1 MKKRSLNKIKQ
12 MVSIGMSCI
21 MAGSTCNLPM
31 MLHAEE
37 VQTENMKPTY
47 MVTSFDELNEEI
59 AYQALSIGAEESE
72 INFPD
77 TLKVKVIR
85 QVEGE
90 PSTEADEE
98 EPSTEA
104 EEETTSKVL
113 ESQTEAESKTEEESE
128 VESGTETEV
137 KSQTEVESQ
146 TEIESESQ
154 MEVENETLESES
166 ETEVPMTETEVPETT
181 AASEPQTQV
190 PETTVSESETE
201 STEQLESDT
210 TEEES
215 SIVASLIDSIKGL
228 FAPVEVYAAEEH
240 LTYSA
245 GEGNGA
251 EDSQEGE
258 EWTIEHITWKLDAE
272 KSSLPEFDSSE
283 ESAGAVYI
291 YTPTIPETDEKG
303 NHYILSEEAILPE
316 IYVMVDCVDNGI
328 VLYSSNI
335 VDSGTCGAE
344 GNNGDNLTWIL
355 DDEGVLTISGTGA
368 MANWE
373 NDSPWHENQDIKSV
387 MIEDGVT
394 SIGHNAFFRCSGLAN
409 ITFPNSVKSI
419 GVNAFYGC
427 SGLTSI
433 KIPNSVTS
441 IETWMF
447 YGCSGLTSIKIPNSV
462 TSIGSFAFYEC
473 SGLTSITIPD
483 SVTSIGTSVFSG
495 CSGLTSITISN
506 SVTSIG
512 NYAFYKC
519 SGLTSI
525 TIPNRV
531 TSIRSRA
538 FSGCSGLTSITI
550 PNSVTSIGNYA
561 FSGCSGLTRVI
572 YLGTEEQWNNLTIGS
587 DNDYC
592 LKATKIFHVHKPAND
607 FSFNATYHWY
617 QCTDEACPV
626 KDEPQA
632 QDGCALHEWEN
643 GICRVCQYSCNH
655 TGGTATCTKKAVCTE
670 CGIEYGEKD
679 SNKHENLYHAAQ
691 APTCTKNGY
700 EAYWRCKNCAKLF
713 SDEAGKIEIN
723 NPVKINANG
732 HALKKVEKK
741 APTCIG
747 IGYEAYWKCS
757 KCAKLFSDEAGTH
770 ENNNPVKINANG
782 HALEKVEKKEAGCT
796 ETGHEAYWKCK
807 SCAKLFSDEAGTH
820 EIINPVKINANG
832 HNLEKAE
839 KKEAGCT
846 ETGHEAYWK
855 CKSCAK
861 LFSDEAG
868 THEISKLVEINANG
882 HNLEKVEKKEASC
895 TETGYEA
902 YWKCSKCAKLFSD
915 ETGTHEISKPVE
927 INASGHD
934 LKKVEKKAPTCTE
947 IGWEAYN
954 TCKRDG
960 CNYTTYKEL
969 PKLNHDL
976 EHHEAK
982 AATCTEI
989 GWEAYDICK
998 RDGCKYTT
1006 YKELPALGHED
1017 SNNDHLCDACS
1028 TKISDHSY
1036 ESKIAREATTT
1047 YTGIR
1052 IYTCTKCGH
1061 SYTEELA
1068 KLPSQTNQ
1076 ADQTNQIELAN
1087 NGNEKDFIGTVT
1099 SVFLN
1104 VTNFAA
1110 KNFIISF
1117 WLMIQ
1122 MLLKAIMQLW

>member
-85 QVEGE
+85 QVEEE

-98 EPSTEA
+98 ESSTEAVEEEASTEA
-104 EEETTSKVL
+104 EEETASKAL
-113 ESQTEAESKTEEESE
+113 ESQTEAESQTESESE
-128 VESGTETEV
+128 VESGNETEV
-137 KSQTEVESQ
+137 KPQTEVESQ
-146 TEIESESQ
+146 TEIESELRTEVELLT
-154 MEVENETLESES
+154 EVENETLESES

-190 PETTVSESETE
+190 PETTASESETE

-228 FAPVEVYAAEEH
+228 FAPVEVYAAEEYI
-240 LTYSA
+240 TYSA

-258 EWTIEHITWKLDAE
+258 EWTIEHITWKLDEE

-291 YTPTIPETDEKG
+291 YTPTIPETDENG
-303 NHYILSEEAILPE
+303 NHYILSEEATLPE

-335 VDSGTCGAE
+335 LASGTCGAE

-368 MANWE
+368 MASWNWKG
-373 NDSPWHENQDIKSV
+373 SPWYANKDKIESV
-387 MIEDGVT
+387 VIEDGVT
-394 SIGHNAFFRCSGLAN
+394 SIGANAFDG
-409 ITFPNSVKSI
+409 
-419 GVNAFYGC
+419 
-427 SGLTSI
+427 
-433 KIPNSVTS
+433 
-441 IETWMF
+441 
-447 YGCSGLTSIKIPNSV
+447 
-462 TSIGSFAFYEC
+462 C
-473 SGLTSITIPD
+473 SGLTSITIPS
-483 SVTSIGTSVFSG
+483 SVTSIGEH
-495 CSGLTSITISN
+495 
-506 SVTSIG
+506 
-512 NYAFYKC
+512 AFY
-519 SGLTSI
+519 
-525 TIPNRV
+525 
-531 TSIRSRA
+531 
-538 FSGCSGLTSITI
+538 GCSGLTSITI
-550 PNSVTSIGNYA
+550 PNSVTSIGTSA

-572 YLGTEEQWNNLTIGS
+572 YLGIEERWNNLTIES

-592 LKATKIFHVHKPAND
+592 LKAAKIFHLHTHAND
-607 FSFNATYHWY
+607 LAFNATYHWY

-632 QDGCALHEWEN
+632 QDGCALHEWKNGEATYKWSADNQKCTAERKCTACGNVESETASTTSQVVQKKNCTLPELTTYSAKFKNDAFKQQTKEN
-643 GICRVCQYSCNH
+643 VQ
-655 TGGTATCTKKAVCTE
+655 TAAAIGHDLEKVAQKNASCTE
-670 CGIEYGEKD
+670 
-679 SNKHENLYHAAQ
+679 
-691 APTCTKNGY
+691 TGY
-700 EAYWRCKNCAKLF
+700 EAYWRCKKCAKLF
-713 SDEAGKIEIN
+713 SDEAGTHEII
-723 NPVKINANG
+723 NPVEINANG

-741 APTCIG
+741 APTCTG

-770 ENNNPVKINANG
+770 EINNPLKINANG
-782 HALEKVEKKEAGCT
+782 HALEKVKKKEAGCTESGYEAYWKCKNCAKLFSDEAGKIEINNPVEINANGHDLKKVEKKEAGCT

-807 SCAKLFSDEAGTH
+807 
-820 EIINPVKINANG
+820 N
-832 HNLEKAE
+832 
-839 KKEAGCT
+839 
-846 ETGHEAYWK
+846 
-855 CKSCAK
+855 CAK

>member
-37 VQTENMKPTY
+37 VQTENMQPTY

-98 EPSTEA
+98 ESSTEADEEEASTEAVEEEPSTEV

-113 ESQTEAESKTEEESE
+113 ESQTEAESQTEEESE

-137 KSQTEVESQ
+137 KPQTEVESQ

-154 MEVENETLESES
+154 TEVELQTEVENETLESES

-240 LTYSA
+240 ITYGA

-291 YTPTIPETDEKG
+291 YTPTIPETDENG

-316 IYVMVDCVDNGI
+316 IYVMVDGVDNGI
-328 VLYSSNI
+328 VLCSSNI
-335 VDSGTCGAE
+335 VASGTCGAE

-419 GVNAFYGC
+419 GVNAFYVC

-433 KIPNSVTS
+433 K
-441 IETWMF
+441 
-447 YGCSGLTSIKIPNSV
+447 
-462 TSIGSFAFYEC
+462 
-473 SGLTSITIPD
+473 
-483 SVTSIGTSVFSG
+483 
-495 CSGLTSITISN
+495 
-506 SVTSIG
+506 
-512 NYAFYKC
+512 
-519 SGLTSI
+519 
-525 TIPNRV
+525 IPNRV

-592 LKATKIFHVHKPAND
+592 LKATKIFHVHTPAND

-643 GICRVCQYSCNH
+643 GICRVCQYSCKH

-700 EAYWRCKNCAKLF
+700 EAYWKCKN
-713 SDEAGKIEIN
+713 
-723 NPVKINANG
+723 
-732 HALKKVEKK
+732 
-741 APTCIG
+741 
-747 IGYEAYWKCS
+747 
-757 KCAKLFSDEAGTH
+757 
-770 ENNNPVKINANG
+770 
-782 HALEKVEKKEAGCT
+782 
-796 ETGHEAYWKCK
+796 
-807 SCAKLFSDEAGTH
+807 
-820 EIINPVKINANG
+820 
-832 HNLEKAE
+832 
-839 KKEAGCT
+839 
-846 ETGHEAYWK
+846 
-855 CKSCAK
+855 CAK

-868 THEISKLVEINANG
+868 THEISN
-882 HNLEKVEKKEASC
+882 
-895 TETGYEA
+895 
-902 YWKCSKCAKLFSD
+902 
-915 ETGTHEISKPVE
+915 PVE

-947 IGWEAYN
+947 IGWEAYD
-954 TCKRDG
+954 TCSH
-960 CNYTTYKEL
+960 CNYTTYVEL

-989 GWEAYDICK
+989 GWEAYDTCK
-998 RDGCKYTT
+998 REGCTYSTYKEIAALNHDLEHHEAKAATCTEIGWEAYDTCKREGCNYTTYKELPALNHDLEHHEAKPATCTEIGWEAYDTCKREGCTYSTYKEIAELNHDLEHHEAKAATCTEIGWDAYDTCKREGCNYTT

-1028 TKISDHSY
+1028 TKIIDHSY

-1076 ADQTNQIELAN
+1076 ADQTNQIEPAN

-1104 VTNFAA
+1104 VTDFAA
-1110 KNFIISF
+1110 KNFRISF

-1122 MLLKAIMQLW
+1122 MLLKAVMQLW

>member
-37 VQTENMKPTY
+37 VQTENMHTTY

-85 QVEGE
+85 QVEE
-90 PSTEADEE
+90 ELSTEADEE
-98 EPSTEA
+98 ESSTEAVEEEASTEA
-104 EEETTSKVL
+104 EEETASKAL
-113 ESQTEAESKTEEESE
+113 ESQTEAESQTESESESE

-137 KSQTEVESQ
+137 KPQTEVESQ
-146 TEIESESQ
+146 TEIESELRTEVELLT
-154 MEVENETLESES
+154 EVENETLESES

-228 FAPVEVYAAEEH
+228 FTPVEVYAAEEYI
-240 LTYSA
+240 TYSA

-283 ESAGAVYI
+283 ESAGAVYR

-335 VDSGTCGAE
+335 VASGTCGAE
-344 GNNGDNLTWIL
+344 ENNGDNLTWIL

-368 MANWE
+368 MASWNWKG
-373 NDSPWHENQDIKSV
+373 SPWYANKDKIESV
-387 MIEDGVT
+387 VIEDGVT
-394 SIGHNAFFRCSGLAN
+394 SIGANAFDGCSGLTS
-409 ITFPNSVKSI
+409 ITIPSSVTSI
-419 GVNAFYGC
+419 GEHAFYGC

-433 KIPNSVTS
+433 TIPS
-441 IETWMF
+441 
-447 YGCSGLTSIKIPNSV
+447 SV
-462 TSIGSFAFYEC
+462 TSIGAYAFSGCSVTSITIPSSVTSIGAYAFYGCSVTSITIPSSVTSIGAGAFYRC
-473 SGLTSITIPD
+473 SGLTSITIPS
-483 SVTSIGTSVFSG
+483 SVTSIGEYT
-495 CSGLTSITISN
+495 
-506 SVTSIG
+506 
-512 NYAFYKC
+512 FY
-519 SGLTSI
+519 
-525 TIPNRV
+525 
-531 TSIRSRA
+531 
-538 FSGCSGLTSITI
+538 GCSGLTSITI
-550 PNSVTSIGNYA
+550 PNSVKSIGTSA

-572 YLGTEEQWNNLTIGS
+572 YLGIEEQWNNLTIES

-592 LKATKIFHVHKPAND
+592 LKAAKIFHLHTHAND
-607 FSFNATYHWY
+607 LAFNATYHWY

-632 QDGCALHEWEN
+632 QDGCALHEWKNGEATYKWSADNQKCTAERKCTACGNVESETASTTSQVVQKKNCTLPELTTYSAKFKNDAFKQQTKEN
-643 GICRVCQYSCNH
+643 VQ
-655 TGGTATCTKKAVCTE
+655 TAAAIGHDLEKVAQKNASCTE
-670 CGIEYGEKD
+670 
-679 SNKHENLYHAAQ
+679 
-691 APTCTKNGY
+691 TGY
-700 EAYWRCKNCAKLF
+700 EAYWRCK
-713 SDEAGKIEIN
+713 
-723 NPVKINANG
+723 
-732 HALKKVEKK
+732 
-741 APTCIG
+741 
-747 IGYEAYWKCS
+747 

-770 ENNNPVKINANG
+770 EINNP
-782 HALEKVEKKEAGCT
+782 
-796 ETGHEAYWKCK
+796 
-807 SCAKLFSDEAGTH
+807 
-820 EIINPVKINANG
+820 
-832 HNLEKAE
+832 
-839 KKEAGCT
+839 
-846 ETGHEAYWK
+846 
-855 CKSCAK
+855 
-861 LFSDEAG
+861 
-868 THEISKLVEINANG
+868 VEINAN
-882 HNLEKVEKKEASC
+882 
-895 TETGYEA
+895 
-902 YWKCSKCAKLFSD
+902 
-915 ETGTHEISKPVE
+915 
-927 INASGHD
+927 GHD

-947 IGWEAYN
+947 IGWEAYD
-954 TCKRDG
+954 TCSH
-960 CNYTTYKEL
+960 CNYTTYVEL
-969 PKLNHDL
+969 PALNHDL

-989 GWEAYDICK
+989 GWEAYDTCKREGCKYSTYVELSKLNHDLEHHEAKAATCTENGWDAYDICK

-1076 ADQTNQIELAN
+1076 ADQTNQIEPVN

-1104 VTNFAA
+1104 VTDLAA
-1110 KNFIISF
+1110 KNFRISF

-1122 MLLKAIMQLW
+1122 MLLKAVMQLW

>member
-37 VQTENMKPTY
+37 VQTENMHPTY

-59 AYQALSIGAEESE
+59 AYQALSIGAEESK

-85 QVEGE
+85 QVEE
-90 PSTEADEE
+90 ESSTEADEE
-98 EPSTEA
+98 ESSTEAVEEEASTEA

-113 ESQTEAESKTEEESE
+113 ESQTEAESQTEEESE
-128 VESGTETEV
+128 P
-137 KSQTEVESQ
+137 QTEVESQ

-154 MEVENETLESES
+154 TEVELQTEVENETLESES

-190 PETTVSESETE
+190 PETTASESETE

-240 LTYSA
+240 ITYGA

-291 YTPTIPETDEKG
+291 YTPTIPETDENG

-368 MANWE
+368 MANWTRRG
-373 NDSPWHENQDIKSV
+373 SPWYANKDKIESV

-394 SIGHNAFFRCSGLAN
+394 SIGKYAFFDCSSLAS
-409 ITFPNSVKSI
+409 IKLPNSISSI
-419 GVNAFYGC
+419 GIAAFNNCSSLASITLPNSISSIGELAFYYC
-427 SGLTSI
+427 SS
-433 KIPNSVTS
+433 
-441 IETWMF
+441 
-447 YGCSGLTSIKIPNSV
+447 
-462 TSIGSFAFYEC
+462 
-473 SGLTSITIPD
+473 LTSITIPN
-483 SVTSIGTSVFSG
+483 SVTNIEKYAFCG
-495 CSGLTSITISN
+495 CSMLASITISN
-506 SVTSIG
+506 SVTSIADSTFE
-512 NYAFYKC
+512 NCTRLK
-519 SGLTSI
+519 SI
-525 TIPNRV
+525 TIPNNV
-531 TSIRSRA
+531 ISIGENA
-538 FSGCSGLTSITI
+538 FHDCFCLTS
-550 PNSVTSIGNYA
+550 
-561 FSGCSGLTRVI
+561 VI
-572 YLGTEEQWNNLTIGS
+572 YLGNTEQWNAIKKGRSALS
-587 DNDYC
+587 AAQ
-592 LKATKIFHVHKPAND
+592 LKNVKCHEHSHALAWSN
-607 FSFNATYHWY
+607 NATYHWH

-632 QDGCALHEWEN
+632 QDSCALHDWEN
-643 GICRVCQYSCNH
+643 GKCRVCGYICDHTKAEKWIQTAEKHKKKCNNCGVVTVVEETHEWKDGVCSECGYVCKH
-655 TGGTATCTKKAVCTE
+655 TGGTATCTAKAVCTT

-691 APTCTKNGY
+691 APTCTKNG
-700 EAYWRCKNCAKLF
+700 
-713 SDEAGKIEIN
+713 
-723 NPVKINANG
+723 
-732 HALKKVEKK
+732 
-741 APTCIG
+741 
-747 IGYEAYWKCS
+747 
-757 KCAKLFSDEAGTH
+757 
-770 ENNNPVKINANG
+770 
-782 HALEKVEKKEAGCT
+782 
-796 ETGHEAYWKCK
+796 HEAYWKCK
-807 SCAKLFSDEAGTH
+807 
-820 EIINPVKINANG
+820 N
-832 HNLEKAE
+832 
-839 KKEAGCT
+839 
-846 ETGHEAYWK
+846 
-855 CKSCAK
+855 CAK

-868 THEISKLVEINANG
+868 THEISNPVEINAN
-882 HNLEKVEKKEASC
+882 
-895 TETGYEA
+895 
-902 YWKCSKCAKLFSD
+902 
-915 ETGTHEISKPVE
+915 
-927 INASGHD
+927 GHD

-947 IGWEAYN
+947 IGWEAYD
-954 TCKRDG
+954 TCKREG
-960 CNYTTYKEL
+960 CDYTTYKEL
-969 PKLNHDL
+969 PALNHDL
-976 EHHEAK
+976 EYHEAK

-989 GWEAYDICK
+989 GWEAYDTCK
-998 RDGCKYTT
+998 REGCGYTTYVELPALNHDLEHHEAQAATCTEIGWEAYDTCKREGCDYTT
-1006 YKELPALGHED
+1006 YKELPVLGHED

-1052 IYTCTKCGH
+1052 LHTCTKCGH

-1076 ADQTNQIELAN
+1076 ADQTNQIEPVN

-1104 VTNFAA
+1104 VTDLAA
-1110 KNFIISF
+1110 KNFRISF

-1122 MLLKAIMQLW
+1122 MLLKEVMQLW

>member
-37 VQTENMKPTY
+37 VQTENMHPTY

-85 QVEGE
+85 QV
-90 PSTEADEE
+90 EE

-146 TEIESESQ
+146 TEIESELQ
-154 MEVENETLESES
+154 TEVENETLESES

-181 AASEPQTQV
+181 AALEPQTQV

-228 FAPVEVYAAEEH
+228 FTPVEVYAAEEYI
-240 LTYSA
+240 TYSA

-335 VDSGTCGAE
+335 VASGTCGAE
-344 GNNGDNLTWIL
+344 ENNGDNLTWIL
-355 DDEGVLTISGTGA
+355 DDEGVLTISGTGV
-368 MANWE
+368 MASWNWKG
-373 NDSPWHENQDIKSV
+373 SPWYANKDKIESV
-387 MIEDGVT
+387 VIEDGVT
-394 SIGHNAFFRCSGLAN
+394 SIGANAFDG
-409 ITFPNSVKSI
+409 
-419 GVNAFYGC
+419 
-427 SGLTSI
+427 
-433 KIPNSVTS
+433 
-441 IETWMF
+441 
-447 YGCSGLTSIKIPNSV
+447 
-462 TSIGSFAFYEC
+462 C
-473 SGLTSITIPD
+473 SGLTSITIPS
-483 SVTSIGTSVFSG
+483 SVTSIGEYTFD
-495 CSGLTSITISN
+495 
-506 SVTSIG
+506 
-512 NYAFYKC
+512 
-519 SGLTSI
+519 
-525 TIPNRV
+525 
-531 TSIRSRA
+531 
-538 FSGCSGLTSITI
+538 GCSGLTSITI
-550 PNSVTSIGNYA
+550 PNSVKSIGTSA

-572 YLGTEEQWNNLTIGS
+572 YLGIEEQWNNLTIES

-592 LKATKIFHVHKPAND
+592 LKAAKIFHLHTHAND
-607 FSFNATYHWY
+607 LAFNATYHWY

-632 QDGCALHEWEN
+632 QDGCALHEWKNGEATYKWSADNQKCTAERKCTACGNVESETASTTSQVVQKKNCTLPELTTYSAKFKNDAFKQQTKEN
-643 GICRVCQYSCNH
+643 VQ
-655 TGGTATCTKKAVCTE
+655 TAAAIGHDLEKVAKKNASCTE
-670 CGIEYGEKD
+670 
-679 SNKHENLYHAAQ
+679 
-691 APTCTKNGY
+691 TGY
-700 EAYWRCKNCAKLF
+700 EAYWRCKKCAKLF
-713 SDEAGKIEIN
+713 SDEAGTNEII
-723 NPVKINANG
+723 NPVEINANG

-741 APTCIG
+741 APTCTG

-770 ENNNPVKINANG
+770 EINNPVEINANG
-782 HALEKVEKKEAGCT
+782 HDLKKVEKKEAGCT
-796 ETGHEAYWKCK
+796 ETGHEAYWRCK
-807 SCAKLFSDEAGTH
+807 NCAKLFSDEAGTH
-820 EIINPVKINANG
+820 EINNP
-832 HNLEKAE
+832 
-839 KKEAGCT
+839 
-846 ETGHEAYWK
+846 
-855 CKSCAK
+855 
-861 LFSDEAG
+861 
-868 THEISKLVEINANG
+868 VEINANG
-882 HNLEKVEKKEASC
+882 HDLKKVEKKAPTC

-915 ETGTHEISKPVE
+915 EAGKIEISNPVK
-927 INASGHD
+927 INASGHA
-934 LKKVEKKAPTCTE
+934 LEKVEKKAPTCTE
-947 IGWEAYN
+947 IGWEAYDI
-954 TCKRDG
+954 CKREG
-960 CNYTTYKEL
+960 CTYSTYKEIAA
-969 PKLNHDL
+969 LNHDL

-989 GWEAYDICK
+989 GWEAYDTCK
-998 RDGCKYTT
+998 REGCTYSTYNELAALDHDLEYHEAKAATCTEIGWEAYDTCKREGCKYSTYKKIAALDHDLEHHEAKAATCTEIGWEAYDTCNREGCTYSTYKELAALDHDLEHHEAKAATCTEIGWEAYDTCKREGCDYTT
-1006 YKELPALGHED
+1006 YKELPVLGHED

-1036 ESKIAREATTT
+1036 ESNIAREATTT

-1076 ADQTNQIELAN
+1076 ADQINQIEPAN

-1104 VTNFAA
+1104 VTDFAA
-1110 KNFIISF
+1110 KNFRISF

-1122 MLLKAIMQLW
+1122 MLLKAVMQLW

>member
-85 QVEGE
+85 QVEE
-90 PSTEADEE
+90 ESSTEAVEE
-98 EPSTEA
+98 EASTEA

-113 ESQTEAESKTEEESE
+113 ESQTEAESQTEEESE
-128 VESGTETEV
+128 P
-137 KSQTEVESQ
+137 QTEVESQ

-154 MEVENETLESES
+154 TEVENETLESES

-228 FAPVEVYAAEEH
+228 FAPVEVYAAEEYIA
-240 LTYSA
+240 YSE

-368 MANWE
+368 MASWNWKG
-373 NDSPWHENQDIKSV
+373 SPWYANKDKIESV
-387 MIEDGVT
+387 VIEDGVT
-394 SIGHNAFFRCSGLAN
+394 SIGANAFDGCSGLTS
-409 ITFPNSVKSI
+409 ITIPSSVTSI
-419 GVNAFYGC
+419 GEHAFYGC

-433 KIPNSVTS
+433 TIPS
-441 IETWMF
+441 
-447 YGCSGLTSIKIPNSV
+447 SV
-462 TSIGSFAFYEC
+462 TSIGAYAFSGC
-473 SGLTSITIPD
+473 SVTSITIPS
-483 SVTSIGTSVFSG
+483 SVTSIGAYAFYG
-495 CSGLTSITISN
+495 CSVTSITIPS

-512 NYAFYKC
+512 
-519 SGLTSI
+519 GG
-525 TIPNRV
+525 
-531 TSIRSRA
+531 A

-550 PNSVTSIGNYA
+550 PNSVTSIEWGAFSGCSGLTSITIPSSVTSIGAYAFRGCSGLTSITIPSSVTSIGEYTFYGCSGLTSITIPNSVTSIGTSA

-572 YLGTEEQWNNLTIGS
+572 YLGIEERWNNLTIES

-592 LKATKIFHVHKPAND
+592 LKAAKIFHLHTHAND
-607 FSFNATYHWY
+607 LAFNATYHWY

-632 QDGCALHEWEN
+632 QDGCALHEWKNGEATYKWSADNQKCTAERKCTACGNVESETASTTSQVVQKKNCTLPELTTYSAKFKNDAFKQQTKEN
-643 GICRVCQYSCNH
+643 VQ
-655 TGGTATCTKKAVCTE
+655 TAAAIGHDLEKVAQKNASCTE
-670 CGIEYGEKD
+670 
-679 SNKHENLYHAAQ
+679 
-691 APTCTKNGY
+691 TGY
-700 EAYWRCKNCAKLF
+700 EAYWRCKNCAKLFSDEAGTDEINNPVEINANGHNLEKVEKKEAGCTETGHEAYWKCKNCAKLF

-732 HALKKVEKK
+732 H
-741 APTCIG
+741 
-747 IGYEAYWKCS
+747 
-757 KCAKLFSDEAGTH
+757 
-770 ENNNPVKINANG
+770 N
-782 HALEKVEKKEAGCT
+782 LEKVEKKEAGCT

-807 SCAKLFSDEAGTH
+807 
-820 EIINPVKINANG
+820 N
-832 HNLEKAE
+832 
-839 KKEAGCT
+839 
-846 ETGHEAYWK
+846 
-855 CKSCAK
+855 CAK

-868 THEISKLVEINANG
+868 THEISN
-882 HNLEKVEKKEASC
+882 
-895 TETGYEA
+895 
-902 YWKCSKCAKLFSD
+902 
-915 ETGTHEISKPVE
+915 PVE

-947 IGWEAYN
+947 IGWEAYD
-954 TCKRDG
+954 TCSH
-960 CNYTTYKEL
+960 CNYTTYVEL
-969 PKLNHDL
+969 PALDHDL

-989 GWEAYDICK
+989 GWEAYDTCKREGCGYTTYVELSALKHDLEHHEAKAATCTENGWDAYDICK

-1076 ADQTNQIELAN
+1076 ADQTNQIEPAN

-1104 VTNFAA
+1104 VTDFAA
-1110 KNFIISF
+1110 KNFRISF

-1122 MLLKAIMQLW
+1122 MLLKAVMQLW

>member
-59 AYQALSIGAEESE
+59 AYQALSIGAEESK

-85 QVEGE
+85 QVEE
-90 PSTEADEE
+90 ESSTEADEE
-98 EPSTEA
+98 ESSTEAVEEEASTEA

-113 ESQTEAESKTEEESE
+113 ESQTEAESQTEEESE
-128 VESGTETEV
+128 P
-137 KSQTEVESQ
+137 QTEVESQ

-154 MEVENETLESES
+154 TEVELQTEVENETLESES

-190 PETTVSESETE
+190 PETTASESETE

-240 LTYSA
+240 ITYGA

-291 YTPTIPETDEKG
+291 YTPTIPETDENG

-368 MANWE
+368 MANW
-373 NDSPWHENQDIKSV
+373 NRRGSPWYANKDKIESV

-394 SIGHNAFFRCSGLAN
+394 SIGKYAFFDCSSLAS
-409 ITFPNSVKSI
+409 IKLPNSISSI
-419 GVNAFYGC
+419 GIAAFNNCSSLASITLPNSISSIGELAFYYC
-427 SGLTSI
+427 SS
-433 KIPNSVTS
+433 
-441 IETWMF
+441 
-447 YGCSGLTSIKIPNSV
+447 
-462 TSIGSFAFYEC
+462 
-473 SGLTSITIPD
+473 LTSITIPN
-483 SVTSIGTSVFSG
+483 SVTNIEKYAFCG
-495 CSGLTSITISN
+495 CSMLASITISN
-506 SVTSIG
+506 SVTSIADSTFE
-512 NYAFYKC
+512 NCTRLK
-519 SGLTSI
+519 SI
-525 TIPNRV
+525 TIPNNV
-531 TSIRSRA
+531 ISIGENA
-538 FSGCSGLTSITI
+538 FHDCFCLTS
-550 PNSVTSIGNYA
+550 
-561 FSGCSGLTRVI
+561 VI
-572 YLGTEEQWNNLTIGS
+572 YLGNTEQWNAIKKGRSALS
-587 DNDYC
+587 AAQ
-592 LKATKIFHVHKPAND
+592 LKNVKCHEHSHALAWSN
-607 FSFNATYHWY
+607 NATYHWH

-632 QDGCALHEWEN
+632 QDSCALHDWEN
-643 GICRVCQYSCNH
+643 GKCRVCGYICDHTKAEKWIQTAEKHKKKCNNCGVVTVVEETHEWKDGVCSECGYVCKH
-655 TGGTATCTKKAVCTE
+655 TGGTATCTAKAVCTT

-691 APTCTKNGY
+691 APTCTKNG
-700 EAYWRCKNCAKLF
+700 
-713 SDEAGKIEIN
+713 
-723 NPVKINANG
+723 
-732 HALKKVEKK
+732 
-741 APTCIG
+741 
-747 IGYEAYWKCS
+747 
-757 KCAKLFSDEAGTH
+757 
-770 ENNNPVKINANG
+770 
-782 HALEKVEKKEAGCT
+782 
-796 ETGHEAYWKCK
+796 HEAYWKCK
-807 SCAKLFSDEAGTH
+807 
-820 EIINPVKINANG
+820 N
-832 HNLEKAE
+832 
-839 KKEAGCT
+839 
-846 ETGHEAYWK
+846 
-855 CKSCAK
+855 CAK

-868 THEISKLVEINANG
+868 THEISNPVEINAN
-882 HNLEKVEKKEASC
+882 
-895 TETGYEA
+895 
-902 YWKCSKCAKLFSD
+902 
-915 ETGTHEISKPVE
+915 
-927 INASGHD
+927 GHD

-947 IGWEAYN
+947 IGWEAYD
-954 TCKRDG
+954 TCKREG
-960 CNYTTYKEL
+960 CDYTTYKEL
-969 PKLNHDL
+969 PALNHEL
-976 EHHEAK
+976 EYHEAK

-989 GWEAYDICK
+989 GWEAYDTCK
-998 RDGCKYTT
+998 REGCGYTTYVELPALNHDLEHHEAQAATCTEIGWEAYDTCKREGCDYTT
-1006 YKELPALGHED
+1006 YKELPVLGHED

-1052 IYTCTKCGH
+1052 LHTCTKCGH

-1076 ADQTNQIELAN
+1076 ADQTNQIEPVN

-1104 VTNFAA
+1104 VTDLAA
-1110 KNFIISF
+1110 KNFRISF

-1122 MLLKAIMQLW
+1122 MLLKEVMQLW

>member
-1 MKKRSLNKIKQ
+1 

-59 AYQALSIGAEESE
+59 AYQALSIGAEESK

-85 QVEGE
+85 QVEE
-90 PSTEADEE
+90 ESSTEADEE
-98 EPSTEA
+98 ESSTEAVEEEASTEA

-113 ESQTEAESKTEEESE
+113 ESQTEAESQTEEESE
-128 VESGTETEV
+128 P
-137 KSQTEVESQ
+137 QTEVESQ

-154 MEVENETLESES
+154 TEVELQTEVENETLESES

-190 PETTVSESETE
+190 PETTASESETE

-240 LTYSA
+240 ITYGA

-291 YTPTIPETDEKG
+291 YTPTIPETDENG

-368 MANWE
+368 MANW
-373 NDSPWHENQDIKSV
+373 NRRGSPWYANKDKIESV

-394 SIGHNAFFRCSGLAN
+394 SIGKYAFFDCSSLAS
-409 ITFPNSVKSI
+409 IKLPNSISSI
-419 GVNAFYGC
+419 GIAAFNNCSSLASITLPNSISSIGELAFYYC
-427 SGLTSI
+427 SS
-433 KIPNSVTS
+433 
-441 IETWMF
+441 
-447 YGCSGLTSIKIPNSV
+447 
-462 TSIGSFAFYEC
+462 
-473 SGLTSITIPD
+473 LTSITIPN
-483 SVTSIGTSVFSG
+483 SVTNIEKYAFCG
-495 CSGLTSITISN
+495 CSMLASITISN
-506 SVTSIG
+506 SVTSIADSTFE
-512 NYAFYKC
+512 NCTRLK
-519 SGLTSI
+519 SI
-525 TIPNRV
+525 TIPNNV
-531 TSIRSRA
+531 ISIGENA
-538 FSGCSGLTSITI
+538 FHDCFCLTS
-550 PNSVTSIGNYA
+550 
-561 FSGCSGLTRVI
+561 VI
-572 YLGTEEQWNNLTIGS
+572 YLGNTEQWNAIKKGRSALS
-587 DNDYC
+587 AAQ
-592 LKATKIFHVHKPAND
+592 LKNVKCHEHSHALAWSN
-607 FSFNATYHWY
+607 NATYHWH

-632 QDGCALHEWEN
+632 QDSCALHDWEN
-643 GICRVCQYSCNH
+643 GKCRVCGYICDHTKAEKWIQTAEKHKKKCNNCGVVTVVEETHEWKDGVCSECGYVCKH
-655 TGGTATCTKKAVCTE
+655 TGGTATCTAKAVCTT

-691 APTCTKNGY
+691 APTCTKNGH
-700 EAYWRCKNCAKLF
+700 EAYWKCKNCAKLF
-713 SDEAGKIEIN
+713 SDEAGTHEISNPVEIN
-723 NPVKINANG
+723 ASG
-732 HALKKVEKK
+732 HDLKKVEKK
-741 APTCIG
+741 EAGCTETG
-747 IGYEAYWKCS
+747 HEAYWKC
-757 KCAKLFSDEAGTH
+757 KNCAKLFSDEAGTH
-770 ENNNPVKINANG
+770 EIINPVEINANGHNLEKVEKKEAGCTETGHEAYWKCQKCAKLFSDEAGKNEINNPVEINANG

-807 SCAKLFSDEAGTH
+807 K
-820 EIINPVKINANG
+820 
-832 HNLEKAE
+832 
-839 KKEAGCT
+839 
-846 ETGHEAYWK
+846 
-855 CKSCAK
+855 CAK

-868 THEISKLVEINANG
+868 THEISNPVEINAN
-882 HNLEKVEKKEASC
+882 
-895 TETGYEA
+895 
-902 YWKCSKCAKLFSD
+902 
-915 ETGTHEISKPVE
+915 
-927 INASGHD
+927 GHD

-947 IGWEAYN
+947 IGWEAYD
-954 TCKRDG
+954 TCKREG
-960 CNYTTYKEL
+960 CDYTTYKEL
-969 PKLNHDL
+969 PALNHDL
-976 EHHEAK
+976 EYHEAK

-989 GWEAYDICK
+989 GWEAYDTCK
-998 RDGCKYTT
+998 REGCGYTTYVELPALNHDLEHHEAQAATCTEIGWEAYDTCKREGCDYTT
-1006 YKELPALGHED
+1006 YKELPVLGHED

-1052 IYTCTKCGH
+1052 LHTCTKCGH

-1076 ADQTNQIELAN
+1076 ADQTNQIEPVN

-1104 VTNFAA
+1104 VTDLAA
-1110 KNFIISF
+1110 KNFRISF

-1122 MLLKAIMQLW
+1122 MLLKEVMQLW

>member
-1 MKKRSLNKIKQ
+1 

-85 QVEGE
+85 QVEEE

-98 EPSTEA
+98 ESSTEAVEEEASTEA
-104 EEETTSKVL
+104 EEETASKAL
-113 ESQTEAESKTEEESE
+113 ESQTEAESQTESESE

-137 KSQTEVESQ
+137 KPQTEVESQ
-146 TEIESESQ
+146 TEIESELRTEVELLT
-154 MEVENETLESES
+154 EVENETLESES

-190 PETTVSESETE
+190 PETTASESETE

-228 FAPVEVYAAEEH
+228 FAPVEVYAAEEYI
-240 LTYSA
+240 TYSA

-258 EWTIEHITWKLDAE
+258 EWTIEHITWKLDEE

-291 YTPTIPETDEKG
+291 YTPTIPETDENG
-303 NHYILSEEAILPE
+303 NHYILSEEATLPE

-328 VLYSSNI
+328 VLYSINI
-335 VDSGTCGAE
+335 LASGTCGAE

-368 MANWE
+368 MASWNWKG
-373 NDSPWHENQDIKSV
+373 SPWYANKDKIESV
-387 MIEDGVT
+387 VIEDGVT
-394 SIGHNAFFRCSGLAN
+394 SIGANAFDG
-409 ITFPNSVKSI
+409 
-419 GVNAFYGC
+419 
-427 SGLTSI
+427 
-433 KIPNSVTS
+433 
-441 IETWMF
+441 
-447 YGCSGLTSIKIPNSV
+447 
-462 TSIGSFAFYEC
+462 C
-473 SGLTSITIPD
+473 SGLTSITIPS
-483 SVTSIGTSVFSG
+483 SVTSIGEYT
-495 CSGLTSITISN
+495 
-506 SVTSIG
+506 
-512 NYAFYKC
+512 FY
-519 SGLTSI
+519 
-525 TIPNRV
+525 
-531 TSIRSRA
+531 
-538 FSGCSGLTSITI
+538 GCSGLTSITI
-550 PNSVTSIGNYA
+550 PNSVTSIGTSA

-572 YLGTEEQWNNLTIGS
+572 YLGIEERWNNLTIES

-592 LKATKIFHVHKPAND
+592 LKAAKIFHLHTHAND
-607 FSFNATYHWY
+607 LAFNATYHWY

-632 QDGCALHEWEN
+632 QDGCALHEWKNGEATYKWSADNQKCTAERKCTACGNVESETASTTSQVVQKKNCTLPELTTYSAKFKNDAFKQQTKEN
-643 GICRVCQYSCNH
+643 VQ
-655 TGGTATCTKKAVCTE
+655 TAAAIGHDLEKVAQKNASCTE
-670 CGIEYGEKD
+670 
-679 SNKHENLYHAAQ
+679 
-691 APTCTKNGY
+691 TGY
-700 EAYWRCKNCAKLF
+700 EAYWRCK
-713 SDEAGKIEIN
+713 
-723 NPVKINANG
+723 
-732 HALKKVEKK
+732 
-741 APTCIG
+741 
-747 IGYEAYWKCS
+747 

-770 ENNNPVKINANG
+770 EINNP
-782 HALEKVEKKEAGCT
+782 
-796 ETGHEAYWKCK
+796 
-807 SCAKLFSDEAGTH
+807 
-820 EIINPVKINANG
+820 
-832 HNLEKAE
+832 
-839 KKEAGCT
+839 
-846 ETGHEAYWK
+846 
-855 CKSCAK
+855 
-861 LFSDEAG
+861 
-868 THEISKLVEINANG
+868 VEINANG
-882 HNLEKVEKKEASC
+882 HA
-895 TETGYEA
+895 
-902 YWKCSKCAKLFSD
+902 
-915 ETGTHEISKPVE
+915 
-927 INASGHD
+927 

>member
-1 MKKRSLNKIKQ
+1 MKKRSLNKIRQ

-37 VQTENMKPTY
+37 VQTENMHPTY

-90 PSTEADEE
+90 PSTEAVEE
-98 EPSTEA
+98 EASTEA

-113 ESQTEAESKTEEESE
+113 ESQTEAESQTEEESE

-146 TEIESESQ
+146 TEIESELQ
-154 MEVENETLESES
+154 TEVENETLESES

-181 AASEPQTQV
+181 AALEPQTQV

-215 SIVASLIDSIKGL
+215 SIVAFLIDSIKGL

-291 YTPTIPETDEKG
+291 YTPTIPETDENG
-303 NHYILSEEAILPE
+303 NHYILSEEATLPE

-335 VDSGTCGAE
+335 LASGTCGAE

-368 MANWE
+368 MASWNWKG
-373 NDSPWHENQDIKSV
+373 SPWYANKDKIESV
-387 MIEDGVT
+387 VIEDGVT
-394 SIGHNAFFRCSGLAN
+394 SIGANAFDG
-409 ITFPNSVKSI
+409 
-419 GVNAFYGC
+419 
-427 SGLTSI
+427 
-433 KIPNSVTS
+433 
-441 IETWMF
+441 
-447 YGCSGLTSIKIPNSV
+447 
-462 TSIGSFAFYEC
+462 C
-473 SGLTSITIPD
+473 SGLTSITIPS
-483 SVTSIGTSVFSG
+483 SVTSIGEYT
-495 CSGLTSITISN
+495 
-506 SVTSIG
+506 
-512 NYAFYKC
+512 FY
-519 SGLTSI
+519 
-525 TIPNRV
+525 
-531 TSIRSRA
+531 
-538 FSGCSGLTSITI
+538 GCSGLTSITI
-550 PNSVTSIGNYA
+550 PNSVTSIGTSA

-572 YLGTEEQWNNLTIGS
+572 YLGIEERWNNLTIES

-592 LKATKIFHVHKPAND
+592 LKAAKIFHLHTHAND
-607 FSFNATYHWY
+607 LAFNAKYHWY

-632 QDGCALHEWEN
+632 QDGCALHEWKNGEATYKWSADNQKCTAERKCTACGNVESETASTTSQVVQKKNCTLPELTTYSAKFKNDAFKQQTKEN
-643 GICRVCQYSCNH
+643 VQ
-655 TGGTATCTKKAVCTE
+655 TAAAIGHDLEKVAQKNASCTE
-670 CGIEYGEKD
+670 
-679 SNKHENLYHAAQ
+679 
-691 APTCTKNGY
+691 TGY
-700 EAYWRCKNCAKLF
+700 EAYWRCKKCAKLF

-732 HALKKVEKK
+732 HAL
-741 APTCIG
+741 
-747 IGYEAYWKCS
+747 
-757 KCAKLFSDEAGTH
+757 
-770 ENNNPVKINANG
+770 
-782 HALEKVEKKEAGCT
+782 
-796 ETGHEAYWKCK
+796 
-807 SCAKLFSDEAGTH
+807 
-820 EIINPVKINANG
+820 
-832 HNLEKAE
+832 EKAE

-846 ETGHEAYWK
+846 ESGYEAYWK
-855 CKSCAK
+855 CKNCAK

-868 THEISKLVEINANG
+868 THEISN
-882 HNLEKVEKKEASC
+882 
-895 TETGYEA
+895 
-902 YWKCSKCAKLFSD
+902 
-915 ETGTHEISKPVE
+915 PVE

-947 IGWEAYN
+947 IGWEAYD
-954 TCKRDG
+954 TCSH
-960 CNYTTYKEL
+960 CNYTTYVEL
-969 PKLNHDL
+969 PALDHDL

-989 GWEAYDICK
+989 GWEAYDTCKREGCGYTTYVELSALKHDLEHHEAKAATCTENGWDAYDICK

-1028 TKISDHSY
+1028 TKIIDHSY

-1076 ADQTNQIELAN
+1076 ADQTNQIEPAN

-1104 VTNFAA
+1104 VTDFAA
-1110 KNFIISF
+1110 KNFRISF

-1122 MLLKAIMQLW
+1122 MLLKAVMQLW